1 MNIIN
6 NSRKIISI
14 NGEPLL
20 PGATMNLDEGMEKHP
35 IIADYLERGVIA
47 DTSKAVT
54 PSAVSEGISDFDK
67 AKIAE
72 EAIAK
77 YKAEQEAIEKAQAE
91 KEAEIK
97 AIKAMDKDALV
108 TKAIGMGIE
117 VADSD
122 TKDVLKEKIFKAL
135 DVDA

>member
-14 NGEPLL
+14 NGEPFL
-20 PGATMNLDEGMEKHP
+20 PGATMDLNEGMETHP
-35 IIADYLERGVIA
+35 VIADYLERGVIVDA
-47 DTSKAVT
+47 SKAVA
-54 PSAVSEGISDFDK
+54 PSAVSTGISDFEK
-67 AKIAE
+67 AQIAE

-77 YKAEQEAIEKAQAE
+77 YKAEQEALRRKQAE

-97 AIKAMDKDALV
+97 AVKAMDKDSLV

-117 VADSD
+117 VFDSD
-122 TKDVLKEKIFKAL
+122 TKDMLKEKIFKVL
-135 DVDA
+135 DA

>member
-20 PGATMNLDEGMEKHP
+20 PGVTMNLSEGMEKHP
-35 IIADYLERGVIA
+35 SIADYLERGVIA
-47 DTSKAVT
+47 DANKAVA
-54 PSAVSEGISDFDK
+54 PSAVSAEISDFER

-77 YKAEQEAIEKAQAE
+77 YKAEQEAITQAKAE

-97 AIKAMDKDALV
+97 AVKAMDKDALI
-108 TKAIGMGIE
+108 TKALGMGIE
-117 VADSD
+117 ISDSD
-122 TKDVLKEKIFKAL
+122 TKEILKEKIFKAL
-135 DVDA
+135 DA

>member
-14 NGEPLL
+14 NGEPFL
-20 PGATMNLDEGMEKHP
+20 PGATMDLNEGMETHP
-35 IIADYLERGVIA
+35 VIADYLKRGVIA
-47 DTSKAVT
+47 DTSKAVA
-54 PSAVSEGISDFDK
+54 PSAVSTRISDFEK

-77 YKAEQEAIEKAQAE
+77 YKAEQEAAAQAKAE

-97 AIKAMDKDALV
+97 AVKAMDKDALI
-108 TKAIGMGIE
+108 TKALGMGID
-117 VADSD
+117 VSDSD
-122 TKDVLKEKIFKAL
+122 TKDTLKEKIFKAL
-135 DVDA
+135 GV

>member
-6 NSRKIISI
+6 KSRKIISI

-20 PGATMNLDEGMEKHP
+20 PGVTMNLGEGMEKHP
-35 IIADYLERGVIA
+35 AIADYLERGVIA
-47 DTSKAVT
+47 DASKAAA
-54 PSAVSEGISDFDK
+54 PSADSTGISDFER

-77 YKAEQEAIEKAQAE
+77 YKAEQEAAAQAKAE

-97 AIKAMDKDALV
+97 AVKTMDKDALI
-108 TKAIGMGIE
+108 TKALGMGID
-117 VADSD
+117 VSDSD
-122 TKDVLKEKIFKAL
+122 TKDTLKEKIFKAL
-135 DVDA
+135 GV